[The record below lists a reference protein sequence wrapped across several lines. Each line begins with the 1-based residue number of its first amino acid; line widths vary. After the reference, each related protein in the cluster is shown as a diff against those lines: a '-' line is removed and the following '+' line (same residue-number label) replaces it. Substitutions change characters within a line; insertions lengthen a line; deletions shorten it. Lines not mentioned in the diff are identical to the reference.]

1 MKPIVRKIKFIGK
14 LFDSE
19 ILKESEYKYIYQLIY
34 RLEPETKMT
43 ETRKYYLFNL
53 GKLKDATI
61 EAIMDYLRSI
71 YEIYDPFLI

>member
-14 LFDSE
+14 LFDSD